1 MQHGFLYYYLRSMR
15 LYYCFVTGTTTLA
28 GVMFAHTFFLNR
40 NVWTWRDIAVLIVGF
55 LAWGVNQ
62 IFSDWYDRHEDKI
75 NAPHRPMVSG
85 KLAPKPALVLSASI
99 MVIFA
104 AVSYLASP
112 WALLFLAIG
121 GGLNLCYSFLK
132 KVPVLNCLI
141 YAMAITC
148 CALYGFAGSCG
159 TMPPTAWKTL
169 LVPVLFIIPAHFLM
183 CSFSYYKDK
192 EGDKKSGI
200 RTLQNLFSDNIT
212 LPLHWGLSVAYTLG
226 LGYFAR
232 VAKNLPLTCIFAA
245 GAVILFTRLCSFIG
259 TKKYHPATCWN
270 CALCVWWLCF
280 LIMPF
285 FPKAGMFAI
294 LSVVIIT
301 LLFKWYPDEKE

>member
-28 GVMFAHTFFLNR
+28 GVVFAHAFLNR

-62 IFSDWYDRHEDKI
+62 IFSDWCDRHEDKI

-85 KLAPKPALVLSASI
+85 KLAPKPALALSSSI

-104 AVSYLASP
+104 AVSYLVSP

-148 CALYGFAGSCG
+148 CTLYGFAGSCG
-159 TMPPTAWKTL
+159 MMPQTAWKTL
-169 LVPVLFIIPAHFLM
+169 LIPVLFILPAHFLM

-200 RTLQNLFSDNIT
+200 RTLQNLLSDDVT
-212 LPLHWGLSVAYTLG
+212 LPLHWVLSMIYTLG
-226 LGYFAR
+226 IGYFTR
-232 VAKNLPLTCIFAA
+232 VAKNLPLGCVFAV
-245 GAVILFTRLCSFIG
+245 GAVIIFSRLINFVG
-259 TKKYHPATCWN
+259 TGKYHRATCWN
-270 CALCVWWLCF
+270 CVLCVWWLCF
-280 LIMPF
+280 LLMPY
-285 FPKAGMFAI
+285 FPHAGLFAI
-294 LSVVIIT
+294 FSVVSIT
-301 LLFKWYPDEKE
+301 ILFKWYPDEKE